1 MFSDKLT
8 EEQKEELKNKKLPRI
23 ANYYPI
29 EKLNLIKE
37 EEKVIKKEKV
47 MVFNSSIIK
56 NNYNFQGVV
65 SGQDVEKISNLLD
78 KFNI

>member
-37 EEKVIKKEKV
+37 LKKIFDEKKRK
-47 MVFNSSIIK
+47 
-56 NNYNFQGVV
+56 
-65 SGQDVEKISNLLD
+65 
-78 KFNI
+78 